1 LFGAQ
6 SGALKNQ
13 GKEPFIMKIAKK
25 KQKQKTKPP
34 KSLFQI
40 PQLSPSALREANVR
54 QNHEKE
60 SE

>member
-25 KQKQKTKPP
+25 KTKTKNQTPQKFVPNPP
-34 KSLFQI
+34 TLAFST
-40 PQLSPSALREANVR
+40 
-54 QNHEKE
+54 
-60 SE
+60 